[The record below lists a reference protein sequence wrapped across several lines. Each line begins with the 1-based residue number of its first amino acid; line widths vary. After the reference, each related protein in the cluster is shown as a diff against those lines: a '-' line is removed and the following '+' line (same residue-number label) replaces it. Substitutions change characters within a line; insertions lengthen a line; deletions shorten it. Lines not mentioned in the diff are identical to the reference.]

1 MLIQF
6 FIESLSLLHKENQ
19 CTEEDFSRLSKS
31 YGELLSIFEARRKQ
45 EALQNEN
52 NKTPRMKKSRRS
64 QNKQMSL
71 DEGLDLYEENG
82 QLKRN
87 ILMLQEE
94 KTQIEQQYRQLKE
107 QVNKEAQ
114 YLQKTCQQEN

>member
-19 CTEEDFSRLSKS
+19 CTEEKFSRLSKS

-64 QNKQMSL
+64 QKKQISL

-94 KTQIEQQYRQLKE
+94 KKQIEQQCRQLKE
-107 QVNKEAQ
+107 
-114 YLQKTCQQEN
+114 

>member
-19 CTEEDFSRLSKS
+19 CTKENFSRLSKS

-52 NKTPRMKKSRRS
+52 NKMPQMKKSGRS
-64 QNKQMSL
+64 QKKQMSL
-71 DEGLDLYEENG
+71 DEGLDLYEENS
-82 QLKRN
+82 QLKG
-87 ILMLQEE
+87 IIFMLQKEQ
-94 KTQIEQQYRQLKE
+94 KQIEQQCRQLKE
-107 QVNKEAQ
+107 
-114 YLQKTCQQEN
+114 